1 MSIEGHLVELER
13 RHEAIE
19 REIKS
24 YLAKPATSSEEIAE
38 LKRRKLQLKDEIT
51 RIQRGKS
58 DGKLN

>member
-24 YLAKPATSSEEIAE
+24 YLASPATSSEEVSE

-51 RIQRGKS
+51 RIQRDRANRKI
-58 DGKLN
+58 N

>member
-24 YLAKPATSSEEIAE
+24 QLASPSSNNAKVSE
-38 LKRRKLQLKDEIT
+38 LKRQKLQLKDEIT
-51 RIQRGKS
+51 RIQSSMEKRILS
-58 DGKLN
+58 